1 MGKINKYA
9 NLYDKQGNL
18 LRKAG
23 KYGLKD
29 YTIKELSDLVDKLG
43 TEKDENGNLKDY
55 EGYKNAQAVL
65 TRMLMDHKY
74 ASEREAMLKEIT
86 SRIKA
91 NKEEKD
97 KALQDLDEELTKKEI
112 EEKDGIPYTEFEE
125 ISNGKV

>member
-23 KYGLKD
+23 KCGLKD

-65 TRMLMDHKY
+65 TRMFMDPKH
-74 ASEREAMLKEIT
+74 ATEREAMLKEIT

-91 NKEEKD
+91 NKEEQE
-97 KALQDLDEELTKKEI
+97 KALQDLNEELTKKEI
-112 EEKDGIPYTEFEE
+112 EEKDGIPYAEFEE
-125 ISNGKV
+125 VKQ

>member
-18 LRKAG
+18 LRKVVNN
-23 KYGLKD
+23 KLKD

-65 TRMLMDHKY
+65 TRMLMDQKY
-74 ASEREAMLKEIT
+74 AAEREVMLKEIT

-91 NKEEKD
+91 NKEEQE
-97 KALQDLDEELTKKEI
+97 KALQDLDEELTKKEA
-112 EEKDGIPYTEFEE
+112 EEKDGIPYAEFEDV
-125 ISNGKV
+125 K

>member
-18 LRKAG
+18 LRKVENN
-23 KYGLKD
+23 KLED

-65 TRMLMDHKY
+65 TRMLMDPKY
-74 ASEREAMLKEIT
+74 AAEREAMLKEIT

-91 NKEEKD
+91 NKEEQG
-97 KALQDLDEELTKKEI
+97 KALQDLDEELTKNKLG
-112 EEKDGIPYTEFEE
+112 EKDGIPYAEFEE
-125 ISNGKV
+125 VK

>member
-18 LRKAG
+18 LRKVVNN
-23 KYGLKD
+23 KLKD

-65 TRMLMDHKY
+65 TRMLMDQKY
-74 ASEREAMLKEIT
+74 AAEREAMLKEIT

-91 NKEEKD
+91 NKEEQE
-97 KALQDLDEELTKKEI
+97 KALQDLDEELTKKEA
-112 EEKDGIPYTEFEE
+112 EEKDGIPYAEFEE
-125 ISNGKV
+125 VK